1 MDHLVTVFEQLR
13 ARRPADP
20 IVISARARMTVDDV
34 GALAGMAESALM
46 RSRGVPGAPIGLLAP
61 NGPGFLAGL
70 IALRRAGFPAVLL
83 DPLATAQETRGAFST
98 MGPLPILAV
107 GGAWPRG
114 PADFRVTLPGPAE
127 ATAAPVVDLPAGT
140 AVVKMTSGSTGEAR
154 GVAVTSEALLADD
167 AALRASTGIGHQ
179 DRLVAAIPF
188 SHSYG
193 LSSLVL
199 PALAHGVPLVM
210 PVEAGPFAPM
220 LAAQSCAGT
229 VLHTVPAWIAA
240 LVNLAETL
248 PLPVSLRLTISAGGP
263 LMPQTAREFRRRYGR
278 AVHVFYGAT
287 ECGGIAYDRGG
298 DAGER
303 GTVGEPIEGVRVT
316 LRPVQGIDAGEAGC
330 VVVESPAAGLSYVP
344 RGSAERADLEDS
356 LGGGRFVSHDLAS
369 RDGAELRLL
378 GRLDDVIN
386 VHGRKVRPA
395 EVEQII
401 GEIEGVEGVVVHAF
415 RADGE
420 RDPSVRAVVACAPGA
435 LTGPDVLDRC
445 RGRLSDFKIPR
456 TVLLVADLPRTGR
469 GKIDRAAAAALKS
482 MRSPAHG

>member
-1 MDHLVTVFEQLR
+1 MNHLATVFEQQR

-20 IVISARARMTVDDV
+20 IVISARERMTVDDLN
-34 GALAGMAESALM
+34 ALAGMAESALL
-46 RSRGVPGAPIGLLAP
+46 RSRSVAGAPVGLLAP

-70 IALRRAGFPAVLL
+70 IALCRAGCPAVLL
-83 DPLATAQETRGAFST
+83 DPLATTQETRGVST
-98 MGPLPILAV
+98 LMGPFSILTV
-107 GGAWPRG
+107 TRAWPRG
-114 PADFRVTLPGPAE
+114 AADFRVTLPGPDSP
-127 ATAAPVVDLPAGT
+127 APPEPGLPAGT
-140 AVVKMTSGSTGEAR
+140 AIVKMTSGSAGKAR

-167 AALRASTGIGHQ
+167 AALRASMGIGHQ

-199 PALAHGVPLVM
+199 PALGHGVPLVM
-210 PVEAGPFAPM
+210 PVEPGPFAPI

-240 LVNLAETL
+240 LVKLAETL
-248 PLPVSLRLTISAGGP
+248 PLPASLRLLISAGGP
-263 LMPQTAREFRRRYGR
+263 LMPQTAGAFRRRYGR
-278 AVHVFYGAT
+278 AIHVFYGAT

-316 LRPVQGIDAGEAGC
+316 LRPVPGIDAGDAGR
-330 VVVESPAAGLSYVP
+330 VVVESPAVGLGYVP
-344 RGSAERADLEDS
+344 RGSGERGDLEDC
-356 LGGGRFVSHDLAS
+356 LGGGAFVSHDLAS
-369 RDGAELRLL
+369 RAGAELRLL
-378 GRLDDVIN
+378 GRLDDLIN

-415 RADGE
+415 REDGE

-435 LTGPDVLDRC
+435 LTGHDVLERC

-456 TVLLVADLPRTGR
+456 TVLLVPDLPRTGR
-469 GKIDRAAAAALKS
+469 GKIDRAAAAA
-482 MRSPAHG
+482 MRA